1 MNKSIPITKFG
12 YQILKKKQQELNRV
26 LKKPGKKSQ
35 SFEEIFMDYKAQ
47 LEEIDSI
54 LDNSVVTEFD
64 EKQPP
69 VVQIG
74 SRVTI
79 ENLANGVVMEYTIL
93 SRATADPTKGI
104 ISNESPLAEKILGLK
119 LGNTFKFK
127 SATGTEESYKIT
139 KIE

>member
-1 MNKSIPITKFG
+1 MVP
-12 YQILKKKQQELNRV
+12 LKAYEN
-26 LKKPGKKSQ
+26 
-35 SFEEIFMDYKAQ
+35 Q
-47 LEEIDSI
+47 LEEIDTI
-54 LDNSVVTEFD
+54 LENSVVTEFS

-74 SRVTI
+74 SRIVI
-79 ENLANGVVMEYTIL
+79 ENLANGVILEYTIL

-127 SATGTEESYKIT
+127 SVTGSEESYKIT